1 MAPTESFP
9 AQSNNGQHQG
19 ATQSSR
25 QTPGG
30 SNRRPYKRQRQ
41 GSTPEHSRKGH
52 SGELTASSKSE
63 EHDLK
68 LLSLNVCVVENKLR
82 YPEFTEL
89 IKKYHIIGLTETKTD
104 DTDNIQLPDYVTY
117 MKLRQKLTN
126 ILSGGII
133 FLIKNDIAILVKIIN
148 IDGEYVL
155 CFKLEKNFF
164 EF

>member
-1 MAPTESFP
+1 MAPTESVP

-19 ATQSSR
+19 PTQSSR

-41 GSTPEHSRKGH
+41 GSTPEYSRNGH
-52 SGELTASSKSE
+52 SGELTSSTNSE
-63 EHDLK
+63 EHDLN
-68 LLSLNVCVVENKLR
+68 LLSLNVFGVKNKLR

-117 MKLRQKLTN
+117 MYMKNRQKVTN
-126 ILSGGII
+126 IRSGGII
-133 FLIKNDIAILVKIIN
+133 LAKKNDIAILVKIIN
-148 IDGEYVL
+148 TYTDRKYV
-155 CFKLEKNFF
+155 
-164 EF
+164 